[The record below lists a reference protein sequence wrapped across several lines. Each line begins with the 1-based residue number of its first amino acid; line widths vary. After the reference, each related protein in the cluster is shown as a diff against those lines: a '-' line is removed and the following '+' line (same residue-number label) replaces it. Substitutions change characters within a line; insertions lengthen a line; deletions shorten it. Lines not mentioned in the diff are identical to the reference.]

1 MEKLL
6 EVNDLRT
13 YFFTPDKTIPAV
25 DGVSFHINKGETLCI
40 VGESGS
46 GKSVTSLSVMQLVPT
61 PPGKYVSGQI
71 LFEGEDILKKRRVK
85 CAP

>member
-25 DGVSFHINKGETLCI
+25 DGVSFISTKVRHSALWGNQEAAK
-40 VGESGS
+40 
-46 GKSVTSLSVMQLVPT
+46 
-61 PPGKYVSGQI
+61 
-71 LFEGEDILKKRRVK
+71 
-85 CAP
+85 A

>member
-40 VGESGS
+40 VGNQEAA
-46 GKSVTSLSVMQLVPT
+46 K
-61 PPGKYVSGQI
+61 
-71 LFEGEDILKKRRVK
+71 
-85 CAP
+85 A